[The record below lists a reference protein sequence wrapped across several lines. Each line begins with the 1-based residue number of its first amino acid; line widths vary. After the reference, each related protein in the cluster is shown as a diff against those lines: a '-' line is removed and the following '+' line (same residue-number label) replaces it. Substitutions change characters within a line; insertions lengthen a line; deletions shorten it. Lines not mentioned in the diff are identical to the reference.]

1 VRRGLAGLLLLLLF
15 FNLPALTAAAE
26 SSNTEVLEEA
36 YSQLEDAVPEDVAD
50 LLPEG
55 FFSGNMDEVHE
66 AVREV
71 SGFGWILKHAAKLLG
86 ADLEGALRLF
96 AHLLAVLLIAALFG
110 AIRGMVGSE
119 ALSKAVSLCGSL
131 AVTGCLL
138 SLVSDSVET
147 VSTFLTRLCALANG
161 MIPVIGVL
169 LAMGGNV
176 GTAVVAN
183 GGMMLFFELVENLCV
198 STLPAVVGICI
209 AVAVAG
215 CFWGG
220 ANLRGIGNFIKKI
233 YTFFLSFMMLLL
245 TFSLSVQTSLAAG
258 ADSVAMKSAKM
269 LAGRAIPVVGGSVG
283 DTLRT
288 VAASVSY
295 LRTTAGTAAIVI
307 VALLLLPV
315 LITVLIY
322 RLGLIAAS
330 ACADLL
336 GCTNEGKL
344 LDAFVTV
351 YGYMLAVVC
360 ICSVVFIFLLT
371 LFVKCNVAWGGS

>member
-1 VRRGLAGLLLLLLF
+1 MKKGLAGAVLALFLALLF
-15 FNLPALTAAAE
+15 VLAAGAE
-26 SSNTEVLEEA
+26 AGSAEA
-36 YSQLEDAVPEDVAD
+36 LEDAYSHLAESIPGDVAA
-50 LLPEG
+50 LLPDG
-55 FFSGNMDEVHE
+55 FFSENMDEVHG
-66 AVREV
+66 AVKEV
-71 SGFGWILKHAAKLLG
+71 SGFGWIMKHVAKLLG
-86 ADLEGALRLF
+86 ADLKGALRLF
-96 AHLLAVLLIAALFG
+96 AHLLAVLLMAALFG
-110 AIRGMVGSE
+110 TLKGIVGSE

-131 AVTGCLL
+131 AVAGCLF
-138 SLVSDSVET
+138 SLVAGSVET
-147 VSTFLTRLCALANG
+147 VSAFLTHLCALANG

-183 GGMMLFFELVENLCV
+183 GGVMLFFELVENLCIA
-198 STLPAVVGICI
+198 TLPAVVGICV

-233 YTFFLSFMMLLL
+233 YTFFLSFIMLLL
-245 TFSLSVQTSLAAG
+245 TFSLSVQTSLTAG

-283 DTLRT
+283 ETLRT

-295 LRTTAGTAAIVI
+295 LRTTAGTAAIVV
-307 VALLLLPV
+307 VALLLLPTLV
-315 LITVLIY
+315 TVVVY

-336 GCTNEGKL
+336 GCSAESKL
-344 LDAFVTV
+344 LEAFVTV
-351 YGYMLAVVC
+351 YGYMLAVIC
-360 ICSVVFIFLLT
+360 ICSVVFVLLLT
-371 LFVKCNVAWGGS
+371 LFVKCNVAIA